1 MDQGT
6 LKKLAQVVAGG
17 AVSALSS
24 ARFSLPYRL
33 VTGGVAGLALL
44 LSPLGLPAARIIPLL
59 TWGLFLLGWCTLGHR
74 FASRTFL
81 FSLSYP
87 LFLSFFSSLYGK
99 AGVPLLFGSGPWG
112 APLAALMGGTVLGLG
127 CAFSFRGGGSTGGL
141 DVIALLLCRVLPRL
155 RVGRVIFLL
164 DTLIGLGGL
173 LLFQSP
179 LHSLLGA
186 LAAFMGAV
194 MLELFYPLSAGDRP

>member
-24 ARFSLPYRL
+24 ALFILPYRL

-59 TWGLFLLGWCTLGHR
+59 TWSLFLLGWCTLGHR

-164 DTLIGLGGL
+164 DTLICLGGL